1 MSELKGKQKD
11 FADYLL
17 QDPEQNATAAY
28 RKAYPKCKSDDAAYA
43 CASRLLSSAKVQ
55 EYLANAKAER
65 SERTKIDADWL
76 LTRLADESEAD
87 IADLFDE
94 ATGALLPVHKWP
106 KEFRKGLVS
115 GIDVSN
121 VRSEGGNVGEIVKIK
136 LADRNAKLKMI
147 GDHVNVG
154 AFMKDKIQVS
164 DSEKMAAMF
173 AMLISKQND

>member
-1 MSELKGKQKD
+1 MSLKGQQKD

-28 RKAYPKCKSDDAAYA
+28 RKAYPNCKSDDAAYA
-43 CASRLLSSAKVQ
+43 CASRLLSSAKVK
-55 EYLANAKAER
+55 EYLAAEMAGR
-65 SERTKIDADWL
+65 SERTRIDADWL

-94 ATGALLPVHKWP
+94 HTGALLQVRKWP
-106 KEFRKGLVS
+106 KIFRQGLVA

-121 VRSEGGNVGEIVKIK
+121 IKSEGDNVSEIVKIK

-147 GDHVNVG
+147 GDHIGVQ
-154 AFMKDKIQVS
+154 AF
-164 DSEKMAAMF
+164 
-173 AMLISKQND
+173 KQQLVHSGEVDLNLSIEVKFGDED

>member
-1 MSELKGKQKD
+1 MLKGQQKE

-17 QDPEQNATAAY
+17 LDPEQNATAAY
-28 RKAYPKCKSDDAAYA
+28 RKAYPKCKGDDAAYA

-65 SERTKIDADWL
+65 SKRTKIDADWL
-76 LTRLADESEAD
+76 LARLAEEAEAD
-87 IADLFDE
+87 IGDIIDE
-94 ATGALLPVHKWP
+94 TGALKPIKQWP
-106 KEFRKGLVS
+106 KIFRQGLVA

-121 VRSEGGNVGEIVKIK
+121 VRSEGGNVSEIVKIK